1 MKFMLHCHQTTQTQ
15 KTTNIK
21 GIQPPQGRGVAKGEG
36 RILTEGQWESEGPT
50 VRDNKPILSP
60 NQPKP
65 IAKGGGG
72 NKTTITN
79 KHRTKTLMT
88 VKPCHEIHASLPSNN
103 TNTKDDKHKGN
114 TTPAGE
120 GSGEGGG

>member
-1 MKFMLHCHQTTQTQ
+1 MKSMLHCHQTTQTQ

-72 NKTTITN
+72 SNSNNNSTNNTISKENKT
-79 KHRTKTLMT
+79 
-88 VKPCHEIHASLPSNN
+88 
-103 TNTKDDKHKGN
+103 
-114 TTPAGE
+114 
-120 GSGEGGG
+120 